1 MPVLSLMNS
10 REEFLNQWR
19 DAIDLPSLF
28 KTQIQQELLMRNR
41 RITAKNKI
49 NAAHLH
55 GVLLVAALFGAI
67 TGSWMIFLITTG
79 VLLVTSFHDGSMRL

>member
-1 MPVLSLMNS
+1 MNS
-10 REEFLNQWR
+10 SEVSLNRWR
-19 DAIDLPSLF
+19 DAPHLPNLF
-28 KTQIQQELLMRNR
+28 NTQAQEKLLMRNR
-41 RITAKNKI
+41 RITAKNKL
-49 NAAHLH
+49 NGAHLH